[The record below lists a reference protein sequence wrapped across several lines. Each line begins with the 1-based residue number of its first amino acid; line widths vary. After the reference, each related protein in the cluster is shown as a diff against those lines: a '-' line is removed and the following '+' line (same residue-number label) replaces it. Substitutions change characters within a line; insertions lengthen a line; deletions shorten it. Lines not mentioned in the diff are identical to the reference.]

1 MSFINP
7 AVVHARAEA
16 PKESCGLVVQV
27 GTSAE
32 YVPCNNISMDP
43 ENEFILDPQDYVKA
57 EDKGKILSVVH
68 SHKDNSLPSEFDVSS
83 CNRGSVPWV
92 VLNTLDG
99 TYTTIQPVDYTDLP
113 LEGRPFVYGILDCF
127 TVVRDYYK
135 RELDIVLKDPHRPED
150 WWNEPGM
157 NLYVDS
163 AEQWGFHRV
172 QEIKEHDVILMQMGS
187 KVANH
192 AAVYIGDGEIL
203 QHLDNRL
210 SRVDLYGGFWVKCTH
225 SIWRHNGRN

>member
-1 MSFINP
+1 MSVINP
-7 AVVHARAEA
+7 ALLHARLES
-16 PKESCGLVVQV
+16 PKEACGLVVQV

-32 YVPCNNISMDP
+32 YVSCTNISTDP
-43 ENEFILDPQDYVKA
+43 ENEFILDPLDYVRA
-57 EDKGKILSVVH
+57 QTMGKILSVVH

-83 CNRGSVPWV
+83 CNRGNVPWV
-92 VLNTLDG
+92 IVNTLTG
-99 TYTTIQPVDYTDLP
+99 TYTTIEPANYTNLH

-127 TVVRDYYK
+127 TIIRDYY
-135 RELDIVLKDPHRPED
+135 RQELDIILEDPYRPAD

-172 QEIKEHDVILMQMGS
+172 REIKKHDVILMQIRS

-192 AAVYIGDGEIL
+192 AAVYIGDGKII

-210 SRVDLYGGFWVKCTH
+210 SKVDPYGGYWEKCTH
-225 SIWRHNGRN
+225 SIWRHNGRS